1 MADFKNSSWP
11 APEQEGDRASGW
23 RHMSVIAQIVFFTL
37 TILAIGAAFGFFA
50 LLELPKGVIVFAG
63 CIAAAEW
70 LIRAHHF
77 WRTGVEAA
85 LWIGGL
91 YAFIFSLPSSG
102 KPEALFVLAA
112 AAAVA
117 GWRVRNAIFG
127 ALAMILVTAYF
138 TIRDMPFYALAF
150 ACGVALVALFACTR
164 AWKRPSTEFL
174 WQVLLLVMPVAGY
187 VASDPSFLGGETAIF
202 LALAVV
208 LALTG
213 LRFRIRVPLVASGI
227 AVAIAAID
235 AYKRIPL
242 SNEAMLMIAGATT
255 LAVAAAITRALRNRT
270 RGFVL
275 DAAEA
280 GELESIV
287 SGVAPLLVPATGAAA
302 SPQPVGGGGEF
313 GGAGASGNF

>member
-1 MADFKNSSWP
+1 MVDFKNSSWP
-11 APEQEGDRASGW
+11 APDEEGDRASGW

-37 TILAIGAAFGFFA
+37 TILAVAAAFGFFT
-50 LLELPKGVIVFAG
+50 LLDLPKGWIVLIG
-63 CIAAAEW
+63 CVALAEW
-70 LIRAHHF
+70 LIRRRHF
-77 WRTGVEAA
+77 WRTGVEAG

-112 AAAVA
+112 AAAIA

-127 ALAMILVTAYF
+127 ALALILVTAYF
-138 TIRDMPFYALAF
+138 SVRNMPMDALAF

-174 WQVLLLVMPVAGY
+174 WQVLLLVMPVAGH
-187 VASDPSFLGGETAIF
+187 VASDPSFLGSETAMF

-208 LALTG
+208 FALTG
-213 LRFRIRVPLVASGI
+213 FRFRIRVPLIASGI

-235 AYKRIPL
+235 ASKRIPL

-255 LAVAAAITRALRNRT
+255 LTVAAAITRAIRNRT
-270 RGFVL
+270 NGFVL
-275 DAAEA
+275 DAQEA
-280 GELESIV
+280 GEIDSIV
-287 SGVAPLLVPATGAAA
+287 SGVAPALLPVEGSPA
-302 SPQPVGGGGEF
+302 SPQPIGGGGTF